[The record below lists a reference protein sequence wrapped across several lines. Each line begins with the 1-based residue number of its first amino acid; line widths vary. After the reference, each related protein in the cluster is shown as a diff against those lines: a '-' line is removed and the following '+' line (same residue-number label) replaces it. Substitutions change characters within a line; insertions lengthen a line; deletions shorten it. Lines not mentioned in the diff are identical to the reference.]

1 MSDRLA
7 TPPRTAPAPERT
19 RPATGTLV
27 LLASTVISM
36 LAASSTP
43 TPLYG
48 VYQAEWGFSPITTT
62 VVFGVYA
69 LAVLLA
75 LLVVGTLSDHVGR
88 KPVLLVALAGQVVSM
103 VVFTAATGVPEL
115 FAARIVQGV
124 ATGAAVG
131 AVGAAMIDLDRV
143 RGTLA
148 NVVAPPIGTATGA
161 LVSAVVVQYLPA
173 PTRTIYLVLLVVFVL
188 QAVGVA
194 RIPETVSR
202 APGAWASLKPEIA
215 LPRAVRGAVLTA
227 APVLFAT
234 WALAGF
240 YASLSPATIRGLLDT
255 QAVLPGGLGLS
266 VLAGVAGIS
275 VYLARNADPRRVML
289 LGIGALVVGV
299 VATMVFIRLGS
310 ATGFFVG
317 TAIAG
322 VGFGSGFNG
331 GIRTVV
337 PLAAAHE
344 RAGVLSLLYVVSYLG
359 MGAPAVLAG
368 VLVVHGGGL
377 TATTYEYG
385 TAVVVLAVLA
395 LLGLRRRSSVPTPA

>member
-7 TPPRTAPAPERT
+7 AAAPVPAPERT
-19 RPATGTLV
+19 RPATGTLL
-27 LLASTVISM
+27 LLASTLVSM

-43 TPLYG
+43 TPLYA

-62 VVFGVYA
+62 VIFGVYA
-69 LAVLLA
+69 LAVLAA

-88 KPVLLVALAGQVVSM
+88 KPVLLAALAAQVVSM
-103 VVFTAATGVPEL
+103 LVFATATGVAEL
-115 FAARIVQGV
+115 FAARVVQGL

-148 NVVAPPIGTATGA
+148 NVVAPPIGTATGSLVAA
-161 LVSAVVVQYLPA
+161 LVVQYLPG
-173 PTRTIYLVLLVVFVL
+173 PTRTIYLALLVVFVG

-194 RIPETVSR
+194 MIGETVSR
-202 APGAWASLKPEIA
+202 APGAWASLRPELA
-215 LPRAVRGAVLTA
+215 LPAAVRGAVLTA

-240 YASLSPATIRGLLDT
+240 YASLAPATIRGLLHT
-255 QAVLPGGLGLS
+255 TAVLPGGLGLC

-275 VYLARNADPRRVML
+275 VFLARDADPRRVML
-289 LGIGALVVGV
+289 VGIVALVVGV
-299 VATMVFIRLGS
+299 VATLVFIRLGS

-368 VLVVHGGGL
+368 VLVVHAGGL
-377 TATTYEYG
+377 TVTTYEYG

-395 LLGLRRRSSVPTPA
+395 LLGLRRPQEQR

>member
-7 TPPRTAPAPERT
+7 TRTAAAEHV
-19 RPATGTLV
+19 RPAAGTLL
-27 LLASTVISM
+27 LLASTVVTM

-43 TPLYG
+43 TPLYA

-69 LAVLLA
+69 IAVLVA

-88 KPVLLVALAGQVVSM
+88 KPVLLAALAGQVVSM
-103 VVFTAATGVPEL
+103 VVFVTAAGVPEL
-115 FAARIVQGV
+115 LAGRVVQGL

-131 AVGAAMIDLDRV
+131 AVGAAMIDLDRD

-173 PTRTIYLVLLVVFVL
+173 PTRTIFLALLVVFVV

-194 RIPETVSR
+194 RIPETVTR

-215 LPRAVRGAVLTA
+215 LPSAVRGAVLTA

-240 YASLSPATIRGLLDT
+240 YASLAPATIRGLLHTD
-255 QAVLPGGLGLS
+255 AVLPGGLGLFL
-266 VLAGVAGIS
+266 LAGVAGVS
-275 VYLARNADPRRVML
+275 VYLARDADPRRVVL

-299 VATMVFIRLGS
+299 VTTLLFVRLGS

-322 VGFGSGFNG
+322 IGFGSGFNG

-337 PLAAAHE
+337 PLAQAHE
-344 RAGVLSLLYVVSYLG
+344 RAGVLSVLYVVSYLG

-395 LLGLRRRSSVPTPA
+395 LLGLRRSPVLR